1 MRLKSV
7 PVVENRFDA
16 HSGGCIRFAR
26 MKLEAVAP
34 TGRAQY
40 PEGFRI
46 RRGLNWGSLGLMY
59 AAYYT
64 CRYNFRFA
72 TPGMVEEF
80 GFTTTQISDMLGIWS
95 LTYGT
100 GQLVNGLLADRI
112 GGKTSMQIGAVG
124 TIIVNLLMGLLPL
137 LAIGG
142 GLAVAAKYVF
152 GAESIDTAFVAIS
165 LVWLVNGWFQ
175 SFGAPGMIKINA
187 AWFRRSERG
196 TFAGIFGFMIQLGQ
210 VASSKLSP
218 LILSGLSLGIL
229 VVAPGQW
236 RWLFIIPPLI
246 SLAAVTFM
254 SLAAKPT
261 PDEAGFPGVIED
273 EIDNSAGVTVSLSDS
288 FRTIFTHPLVW
299 FYACA
304 YACTGAVRTSS
315 DQLAILYF
323 QDQLGM
329 DMKQNIPATVAW
341 TLAAMPMAAVAGSL
355 TSGWISDKFFR
366 GHRSPVA
373 MSLYFLE
380 ATVISISAVLLMRGL
395 VGPTPAGILIGCGIL
410 IMIALTANSTHSI
423 VGAAAP
429 MDIGGKKMAGFAA
442 GVIDSFQYYGG
453 ALSLFMTGRVIDATK
468 AQHGWLF
475 WYVIMAGFG
484 LMGGAA
490 MLLVMLKQRRMA
502 GRSM

>member
-1 MRLKSV
+1 MNPS
-7 PVVENRFDA
+7 PS
-16 HSGGCIRFAR
+16 SGATRIA
-26 MKLEAVAP
+26 
-34 TGRAQY
+34 Y
-40 PEGFRI
+40 PAGFRA

-59 AAYYT
+59 AAYYM

-72 TPGMVEEF
+72 TPGMQEEF

-100 GQLVNGLLADRI
+100 GQLVNGLITDRI
-112 GGKTSMQIGAVG
+112 GGKRSMQIGAFG
-124 TIIVNLLMGLLPL
+124 TIVVNLLMGLLPL
-137 LAIGG
+137 LTIGG
-142 GLAVAAKYVF
+142 ALAATAKFVF
-152 GAESIDTAFVAIS
+152 RVDAIDPAFIAIAV
-165 LVWLVNGWFQ
+165 VWLINGWFQ

-187 AWFRRSERG
+187 AWFQRQERG

-218 LILSGLSLGIL
+218 LILNGFSIGVL
-229 VVAPGQW
+229 VVAKGDW
-236 RWLFIIPPLI
+236 RWLFIIPPMVT
-246 SLAAVTFM
+246 LAVAIFM
-254 SLAAKPT
+254 SFAAKPS
-261 PDEAGFPGVIED
+261 PDQAGYPGVIVD
-273 EIDNSAGVTVSLSDS
+273 ELDNSAGETVSLKES

-329 DMKQNIPATVAW
+329 DMKTNIPATVAW
-341 TLAAMPMAAVAGSL
+341 TLAIMPMAAVAGSL
-355 TSGWISDKFFR
+355 ASGWVSDKFCR

-380 ATVISISAVLLMRGL
+380 AVVIGFAALLLMKGL
-395 VGPTPAGILIGCGIL
+395 VGPTPAGILTGCGIL

-453 ALSLFMTGRVIDATK
+453 AISLFLTGRVIDATRE
-468 AQHGWLF
+468 AHGWLF

-484 LMGGAA
+484 VLGGIS
-490 MLLVMLKQRRMA
+490 MLLVMRKQRRMLA
-502 GRSM
+502 SA